1 MRRDPGSA
9 VARRSFLARFGAG
22 AAAFGAAFGGG
33 GAAAAQAPAAA
44 SSAASTPPTPAA
56 APWRFAS
63 HPQDDW
69 FEQPATKHRI
79 FFDTTTSDG
88 FGEAL
93 AFANNTFTGNR
104 NGYGLTDADISIVIC
119 ARHRST
125 VFAYDTEM
133 WAKYGAA
140 FAERNRFTD
149 PKTGQPPTVNVFQAA
164 GYGSVLTSNG
174 IQLDALL
181 RRGVR
186 LAVCTLST
194 RANASL
200 IAQKSGRPV
209 DEIFNELSAHLVS
222 NARLVPAGIV
232 AVNRAQERGY
242 TFASTG

>member
-1 MRRDPGSA
+1 MRTGSRA
-9 VARRSFLARFGAG
+9 KLGRRSLLTGLGSG
-22 AAAFGAAFGGG
+22 AAAVGAAFATGE
-33 GAAAAQAPAAA
+33 ATLAAQSAPAAA
-44 SSAASTPPTPAA
+44 SWQAV
-56 APWRFAS
+56 R
-63 HPQDDW
+63 HPEDDW
-69 FEQPATKHRI
+69 FDQPAAKHRI

-88 FGEAL
+88 FGEAI

-104 NGYGLTDADISIVIC
+104 NGYGLTDADIAIVIC

-125 VFAYDTEM
+125 VFAYDAAM

-140 FAERNRFTD
+140 FAERNKFND
-149 PKTGQPPTVNVFQAA
+149 PKTGQPPTVNVFQAE

-174 IQLDALL
+174 IRLDALL

-194 RANASL
+194 RANAGL
-200 IAQKSGRPV
+200 IAQKTGRPV
-209 DEIFNELSAHLVS
+209 DEIFNELAAHLVP

-242 TFASTG
+242 TFSYAG

>member
-1 MRRDPGSA
+1 MLNKHSHTPS
-9 VARRSFLARFGAG
+9 RRSFLARFSSG
-22 AAAFGAAFGGG
+22 AAAFGAAFAG
-33 GAAAAQAPAAA
+33 GAAVQAQSTAQTPAPQPV
-44 SSAASTPPTPAA
+44 SAAPG
-56 APWRFAS
+56 RFTI
-63 HPQDDW
+63 HPEDDW
-69 FEQPATKHRI
+69 FDQPGAKHRI
-79 FFDTTTSDG
+79 FFDTTTADG

-104 NGYGLTDADISIVIC
+104 NGYGLTDADIAIVIC

-125 VFAYDTEM
+125 VFAYDAEM

-140 FAERNRFTD
+140 FAERNRFND
-149 PKTGQPPTVNVFQAA
+149 PKTGQPPTVNVFQAE

-174 IQLDALL
+174 LRLDALI

-194 RANASL
+194 RANAGL
-200 IAQKSGRPV
+200 IAQKTGRPV
-209 DEIFNELSAHLVS
+209 DEVFKELSEHLVP

-242 TFASTG
+242 SLAVTG